1 MNKKVE
7 NLCLI
12 CNEGLSQIKQNL
24 ISVFILGKMANR
36 GMVYLTP
43 DPDVPQIIFEE
54 TTPCST
60 LITEF
65 EISEVENHQ
74 VSNPS
79 VGSNSF
85 KNRQNLRY
93 PLHLPGSIE
102 EVPRSI
108 SPGDPFIQ
116 PLSDSSPVEDSNGQ
130 KIVAALQSQ
139 RTLKRTGKSKGIFK
153 LFLHVPKAQY
163 FFSI

>member
-1 MNKKVE
+1 
-7 NLCLI
+7 
-12 CNEGLSQIKQNL
+12 
-24 ISVFILGKMANR
+24 MANR

-43 DPDVPQIIFEE
+43 EPDVPQIIFEE
-54 TTPCST
+54 TTPYST

-65 EISEVENHQ
+65 EISEVENHK

-79 VGSNSF
+79 VGPNSF
-85 KNRQNLRY
+85 QNRQNLQY

-116 PLSDSSPVEDSNGQ
+116 PLLSDSTPVENSNRE

-139 RTLKRTGKSKGIFK
+139 RTLKRTGRSKDIN
-153 LFLHVPKAQY
+153 Y
-163 FFSI
+163 

>member
-1 MNKKVE
+1 
-7 NLCLI
+7 
-12 CNEGLSQIKQNL
+12 
-24 ISVFILGKMANR
+24 MANR
-36 GMVYLTP
+36 GMAYLTP
-43 DPDVPQIIFEE
+43 EPDVPQIIFEE
-54 TTPCST
+54 TTPYST

-79 VGSNSF
+79 VGPNSF
-85 KNRQNLRY
+85 QNRQNLQY

-116 PLSDSSPVEDSNGQ
+116 PLSDSTPIENSDGE

-139 RTLKRTGKSKGIFK
+139 RTLKRTGKSKGITC
-153 LFLHVPKAQY
+153 
-163 FFSI
+163 

>member
-1 MNKKVE
+1 
-7 NLCLI
+7 
-12 CNEGLSQIKQNL
+12 
-24 ISVFILGKMANR
+24 MANR
-36 GMVYLTP
+36 GLNYLTP
-43 DPDVPQIIFEE
+43 EPDVPQTIFEE
-54 TTPCST
+54 TVPYST

-79 VGSNSF
+79 VGPNSF
-85 KNRQNLRY
+85 QNLQY

-116 PLSDSSPVEDSNGQ
+116 PLSDSTPVEDSNGG

-139 RTLKRTGKSKGIFK
+139 RTLKRTGKSKGITC
-153 LFLHVPKAQY
+153 
-163 FFSI
+163 

>member
-1 MNKKVE
+1 
-7 NLCLI
+7 
-12 CNEGLSQIKQNL
+12 
-24 ISVFILGKMANR
+24 MANR

-43 DPDVPQIIFEE
+43 EPDVPQIIFEE
-54 TTPCST
+54 TTPYST

-65 EISEVENHQ
+65 EISEVENLQ

-79 VGSNSF
+79 VGPNSF
-85 KNRQNLRY
+85 QNRQNLQY

-116 PLSDSSPVEDSNGQ
+116 PLLSDSTPVENSNGK

-139 RTLKRTGKSKGIFK
+139 RTLKRTGKSKGIF
-153 LFLHVPKAQY
+153 
-163 FFSI
+163 

>member
-1 MNKKVE
+1 MDNP
-7 NLCLI
+7 
-12 CNEGLSQIKQNL
+12 
-24 ISVFILGKMANR
+24 GKI
-36 GMVYLTP
+36 YLTP
-43 DPDVPQIIFEE
+43 EPDVPQIIFEE
-54 TTPCST
+54 NTPYST

-79 VGSNSF
+79 VGPNSF
-85 KNRQNLRY
+85 QNRQNLQY

-116 PLSDSSPVEDSNGQ
+116 PLSDSTPVEDGE
-130 KIVAALQSQ
+130 KP
-139 RTLKRTGKSKGIFK
+139 F
-153 LFLHVPKAQY
+153 
-163 FFSI
+163 

>member
-1 MNKKVE
+1 
-7 NLCLI
+7 
-12 CNEGLSQIKQNL
+12 
-24 ISVFILGKMANR
+24 MANR

-43 DPDVPQIIFEE
+43 EPDVPQIIFEE
-54 TTPCST
+54 TTPYST

-65 EISEVENHQ
+65 EISEVENHK

-79 VGSNSF
+79 VGPNSF
-85 KNRQNLRY
+85 QNRQNLQY

-116 PLSDSSPVEDSNGQ
+116 PLSDSTPIENSDGE

-139 RTLKRTGKSKGIFK
+139 RTLKRTGKSKGIF
-153 LFLHVPKAQY
+153 
-163 FFSI
+163 